1 MTTESAL
8 VKASCLPRWKKVEP
22 GLVSMENSI
31 QTEQVQGP
39 PSPPEVGAGQE
50 DNRDR
55 QMLQVGS

>member
-1 MTTESAL
+1 M
-8 VKASCLPRWKKVEP
+8 EP